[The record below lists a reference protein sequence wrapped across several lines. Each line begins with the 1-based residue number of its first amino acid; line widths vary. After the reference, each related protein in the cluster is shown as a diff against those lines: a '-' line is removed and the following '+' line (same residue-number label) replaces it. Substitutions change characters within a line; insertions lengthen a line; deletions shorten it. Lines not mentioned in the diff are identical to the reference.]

1 MISQDIFTIAM
12 LKESLE
18 CAFANTSVFIILNMF
33 MWIACYTDMLELK
46 IYNKFNILML
56 VVRLML
62 FPIFPITMN
71 MVLGGI
77 FVFLV
82 FLISAMITF
91 DSIGG
96 DIKFGGNVGL
106 WIGFIPSILLIL
118 ITMISNLIFRA
129 VTKNRKTIP
138 LAPFFYF
145 SYLMLFCL
153 LSYL

>member
-1 MISQDIFTIAM
+1 MISQDILTIAA

-18 CAFANTSVFIILNMF
+18 IAFNHMGVFMILNIF

-46 IYNKFNILML
+46 IYNKFNIIML
-56 VVRLML
+56 AVRFML

-71 MVLGGI
+71 MILGGV

-82 FLISAMITF
+82 FLISAMMTF

-106 WIGFIPSILLIL
+106 WIGFTPSILLIL
-118 ITMISNLIFRA
+118 ITMVSNLIFRA
-129 VTKNRKTIP
+129 VTRNRKTLP

-153 LSYL
+153 LYYI